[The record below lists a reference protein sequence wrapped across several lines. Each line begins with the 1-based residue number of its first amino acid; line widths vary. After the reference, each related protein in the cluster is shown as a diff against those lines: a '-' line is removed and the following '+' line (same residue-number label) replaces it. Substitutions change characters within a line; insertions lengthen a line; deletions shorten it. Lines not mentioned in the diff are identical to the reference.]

1 MSFVSESQRKFLWAK
16 HPKVARKWA
25 HEYPNQGKLPA
36 KLGAVKRKL
45 SKFKKPIG
53 YR

>member
-1 MSFVSESQRKFLWAK
+1 MPFASEAQRKFLWAK

-25 HEYPNQGKLPA
+25 HEYPKGKLSS